1 MRSPQFCLETYIEG
15 GKTETNAWEGIRDA
29 LVACP
34 IRGLLFAELD
44 AVFDLPTFTQEADPI
59 PYTAK
64 HGCESRIVRIGT
76 GKCGLGLV
84 EQDIP
89 ELSYLEAGA
98 CGSCSRRFQCHIV
111 VLDHCCCQ
119 TDWVAGVDI
128 GPISDKA
135 I

>member
-1 MRSPQFCLETYIEG
+1 MRSPQFCPETYIEG

-44 AVFDLPTFTQEADPI
+44 AVLDLPTFTQEADSI
-59 PYTAK
+59 PYAAK

-98 CGSCSRRFQCHIV
+98 GGSGSRNFQCRIV
-111 VLDHCCCQ
+111 VLDNCCCE
-119 TDWVAGVDI
+119 TNWVAGVDI
-128 GPISDKA
+128 GPISDKV